1 MASNNRKHSYN
12 PGRAPRGGRQNAP
25 GGHDDLDQ
33 YLGGGR
39 QGAYDDLDQYLPVA
53 PVKKRR
59 RWPKVLVALV
69 LVVVLGTA
77 GVFALYSYYA
87 NPGALGTILPFDFG
101 SNAPTG
107 YKKSEVVH
115 ILIVGIDNE
124 EGRSYGAGLGLTDM
138 LLYCRYDLKSNQLNM
153 LQVPRD
159 SYIGEDYPTGGT
171 GKINALLISG
181 TDKDNPINNLTTA
194 FQAKFKL
201 PVDHYVA
208 MDMDALKT
216 IVNTFGG
223 LKVYVPRDM
232 SYGGSSLQQG
242 WRWLDGDATEFFVRN
257 RHGAGF
263 ERGDIDRLDNQRHFY
278 SALFRR
284 FLNLTPTDI
293 MNLLPVFRAYC
304 NTDIQLGDMISIGVS
319 GLNLSAE
326 NVLFCKAPG
335 ATGDG
340 LDPTGQNRNNYYLDL
355 YGRGTEADPGLA
367 ALLNQYFRAEGD
379 AVPAGELLLPQIN
392 IPQSYALYPP
402 NIQIMGEVQAAE
414 GGTDVD
420 VEPKPEDWAAFE

>member
-1 MASNNRKHSYN
+1 MARDNRKHSYN
-12 PGRAPRGGRQNAP
+12 TGRAGKRQGVSGRPAD
-25 GGHDDLDQ
+25 HDDLDQ
-33 YLGGGR
+33 YLGGGDA
-39 QGAYDDLDQYLPVA
+39 GYDELDQYLPVV
-53 PVKKRR
+53 PVKRRR
-59 RWPKVLVALV
+59 RWPVVLVA
-69 LVVVLGTA
+69 VVLAAILGVV
-77 GVFALYSYYA
+77 GVFALYSHYVT
-87 NPGALGTILPFDFG
+87 PGGLGTILPFNFG
-101 SNAPTG
+101 GDDLTP
-107 YKKSEVVH
+107 YKKSDVVH

-138 LLYCRYDLKSNQLNM
+138 LLYCRYDLKNNRLNM

-159 SYIGEDYPTGGT
+159 SYIGEDYPTNGT

-181 TDKDNPINNLTTA
+181 PDKDNPINNLTTA
-194 FQAKFKL
+194 FQAQFKL

-208 MDMDALKT
+208 LDMDAMKT

-242 WRWLDGDATEFFVRN
+242 WRWLDGDAAEFFVRN

-284 FLNLTPTDI
+284 FLNLTPKDI
-293 MNLLPVFRAYC
+293 SNLLPVFKAYC
-304 NTDIQLGDMISIGVS
+304 NSDIGLGDMIGIAIA
-319 GLNLSAE
+319 GLNLDAE

-335 ATGDG
+335 ATGEG

-355 YGRGTEADPGLA
+355 YGRGTEDAPGLA
-367 ALLNQYFRAEGD
+367 SLLDQYFRAEGD
-379 AVPAGELLLPQIN
+379 SVSADELLLPKIN
-392 IPQSYALYPP
+392 IPASYALYPP
-402 NIQIMGEVQAAE
+402 NVQMMGSVQEVE
-414 GGTDVD
+414 GGADVD
-420 VEPKPEDWAAFE
+420 VEP